1 MKRSSSWLAGLTLL
15 LLAPLA
21 RAQFVGNYT
30 LTPPSGATYTSN
42 VTLGAWDFANVT
54 SGTGG
59 SGTLDSTGAPNSFVL
74 TSSQFGMSG
83 VNAANLTLAAS
94 VPLAGTIN
102 FNYSLVVNAGF
113 GASGV
118 FSYQKDLVSSS
129 FSTTTSG
136 TASWNVV
143 PGDTLGFYVN
153 SIGGSSIGTGFT
165 PDSIINTP
173 IFNTPTQGSAAVTI
187 SNFSFTPA
195 IPEPADFAV
204 GAGLAALGVAL
215 CRRRKMRT

>member
-21 RAQFVGNYT
+21 HAQFVGNYT
-30 LTPPSGATYTSN
+30 LTPPSGAVYTSN

-54 SGTGG
+54 SGSGG
-59 SGTLDSTGAPNSFVL
+59 SASLDSSGAPNSFVL
-74 TSSQFGMSG
+74 TSSQFGMG
-83 VNAANLTLAAS
+83 GTNNANLTLAAS

-102 FNYSLVVNAGF
+102 FDYSLVVTSGL
-113 GASGV
+113 GASGI

-129 FSTTTSG
+129 FGATTTG

-153 SIGGSSIGTGFT
+153 SIGGSSMSMGFM
-165 PDSIINTP
+165 NTP
-173 IFNTPTQGSAAVTI
+173 IFTPTQGSAQVTI

-195 IPEPADFAV
+195 IPEPADFGT
-204 GAGLAALGVAL
+204 GAGLLALGVAL
-215 CRRRKMRT
+215 WRRRWARA